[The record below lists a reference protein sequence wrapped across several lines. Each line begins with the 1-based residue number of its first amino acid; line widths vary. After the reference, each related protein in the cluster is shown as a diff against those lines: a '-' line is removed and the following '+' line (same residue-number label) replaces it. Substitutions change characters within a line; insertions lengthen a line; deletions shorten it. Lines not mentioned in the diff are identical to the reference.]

1 MTVETVL
8 GVSDEVDMDGPH
20 AVVFDHEAPVSQ
32 PPSHKAV
39 AGKGRKQGSGGR
51 RQEKG
56 GLLDYEDPSEGGAR
70 GEQGEDTE
78 EEEGGHRRNGSV
90 GKAGRDRKKTSA
102 KAAKVAPS
110 NEEEGDEELKYSQNT
125 DRTGQGARR
134 EERGKR
140 REKRGSE
147 SGGKAS
153 GARRSKGSINAG
165 QSRERPSQSRQMHS
179 GGGGQDDDAE
189 YEPELEYMT

>member
-1 MTVETVL
+1 
-8 GVSDEVDMDGPH
+8 
-20 AVVFDHEAPVSQ
+20 VVFDHEAPVSQ

-56 GLLDYEDPSEGGAR
+56 GLLDYEDPSEGDVR

-78 EEEGGHRRNGSV
+78 EEGGHRRSSSV
-90 GKAGRDRKKTSA
+90 GKAGRDRKRPSV

-110 NEEEGDEELKYSQNT
+110 NEEEGDEELKYPQNT

-147 SGGKAS
+147 SGGKSS

-179 GGGGQDDDAE
+179 GGGGGGQDDDAE